1 MQRSCAREGE
11 RDAPTWEIASEV
23 PEDVTASRA
32 LLREKF
38 SSRTENPHGF
48 ELPRTLSCKATQR
61 GSVVFLTFDRY
72 AERPDVA
79 AAIERS
85 DRDCVLAGR

>member
-1 MQRSCAREGE
+1 MRRLGRLQARCQKMLGPAG
-11 RDAPTWEIASEV
+11 RF
-23 PEDVTASRA
+23 
-32 LLREKF
+32 LREKF

-48 ELPRTLSCKATQR
+48 ELPRTLSCKPTQR

-79 AAIERS
+79 AAVERS
-85 DRDCVLAGR
+85 ERDCVLAGR